1 MHFTTN
7 IGPADQSFRMI
18 LGIALIALALTG
30 GIFSP
35 WCGDYD
41 Q

>member
-7 IGPADQSFRMI
+7 IGPPGQSFRII